1 MIIASHQLIGH
12 PDRAAR
18 ITSVLL
24 SALLLQT
31 IAPLEAQAENPE
43 VTRWEER
50 INATRKA
57 IRNTTNAVEKADLA
71 ERLSLQEQELL
82 SLRRGIVLEER
93 EAALAVA
100 QAHKS
105 FVCAGGGAGRN

>member
-57 IRNTTNAVEKADLA
+57 IRNTTKHEHLDMSPREHAEGSKGVKCRAENAFV
-71 ERLSLQEQELL
+71 
-82 SLRRGIVLEER
+82 
-93 EAALAVA
+93 ALGTDVK
-100 QAHKS
+100 H
-105 FVCAGGGAGRN
+105 FDRNSGKEC